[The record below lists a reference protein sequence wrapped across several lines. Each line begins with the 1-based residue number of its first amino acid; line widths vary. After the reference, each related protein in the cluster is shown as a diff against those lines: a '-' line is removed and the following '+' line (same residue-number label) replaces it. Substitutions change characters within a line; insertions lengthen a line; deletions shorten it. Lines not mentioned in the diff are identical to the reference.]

1 MLSHFE
7 EALETWDDI
16 LSMDLENLM
25 HVKEKVKKLQ
35 QFIKDYNGGE
45 FCVQEVDDVFVIPM
59 YIENYW
65 EHVLEVTMKAI
76 EYQERLET
84 AYCLV

>member
-1 MLSHFE
+1 M
-7 EALETWDDI
+7 
-16 LSMDLENLM
+16 
-25 HVKEKVKKLQ
+25 
-35 QFIKDYNGGE
+35 KDYNGGE

-65 EHVLEVTMKAI
+65 EHVLEVIMKAI